1 MLTLSKAIAAASL
14 FVGKQE
20 VRPQFHYIAFMPRDG
35 FLLVS
40 ATDGCTAFFGKT
52 PLPDDFGTVTMLAH
66 KDFTK
71 LIKPSSYCFIQ
82 GGKLSVDGLVSP
94 LEMDGENGTFPDVM
108 RIIPSSISNKTE
120 SGDYQYLIAPGIGEK
135 ISKAEKIIAG
145 KTDGLPTFQPN
156 GSNPWLVNISKNAF
170 VVAMPYRVK
179 IGPIPVEGLY
189 KDLTGNTLNKNDS
202 PL

>member
-20 VRPQFHYIAFMPRDG
+20 VRPQLHYIAFMPRDG

-40 ATDGCTAFFGKT
+40 ATNGHTAFFGKT

-71 LIKPSSYCFIQ
+71 LVKPSSTCSIQ
-82 GGKLSVDGLVSP
+82 EGKLSVNGSAFP
-94 LEMDGENGTFPDVM
+94 LEMDGSNYTFPDVM
-108 RIIPSSISNKTE
+108 RIIPRNLSNKTE
-120 SGDYQYLIAPGIGEK
+120 SGAYQYLIAPGIGEK
-135 ISKAEKIIAG
+135 ISKAEKIIEG
-145 KTDGLPTFQPN
+145 KSDGLPTFQVN
-156 GSNPWLVNISKNAF
+156 GSSPWLASISEDAF
-170 VVAMPYRVK
+170 VVAMPYRTNLM
-179 IGPIPVEGLY
+179 PAPDEGLY
-189 KDLTGNTLNKNDS
+189 KDITGNTLNKNDS